1 MDIKVNAAQQIT
13 QAPAPEQVQATDD
26 KFRFILSSRIADD
39 GLAER
44 LNVMIQDIT
53 QQGKQIGKKHDIRDM
68 QRYRTLIKG
77 FLNEIVTRSHAFSRE
92 NFLDKKGRHRVYGI
106 IRLVDENLDE
116 LAQELLKDEKDT
128 IAIMGKIGNIEGLLL
143 DIFT

>member
-1 MDIKVNAAQQIT
+1 MDIKVNAAQQIS

-77 FLNEIVTRSHAFSRE
+77 FLN
-92 NFLDKKGRHRVYGI
+92 
-106 IRLVDENLDE
+106 
-116 LAQELLKDEKDT
+116 
-128 IAIMGKIGNIEGLLL
+128 
-143 DIFT
+143 